1 MTRDQALAA
10 LQAGSDLVKRFKDM
24 GYSILA
30 TGEMGIGNT
39 TTSSAMAAAFLG
51 LPVNEVTGRG
61 AGLSDA
67 GLERKREAIELAL
80 KVNKPNPDDA
90 LDVLAKLGGFD
101 IAGLAGM
108 FIGGALYRVPIVV
121 DGFISALAAYTA
133 ARLCP
138 GCECAM
144 LPSHVS
150 AEPAA
155 HKLLNDLGLSAVIHA
170 DMRLGEGTGAVCLF
184 PLLDAAL
191 ALYNGTTF
199 DETGIDAYEVNPQ

>member
-1 MTRDQALAA
+1 MRVAIRYQSR
-10 LQAGSDLVKRFKDM
+10 GGHVK
-24 GYSILA
+24 
-30 TGEMGIGNT
+30 EMAEFVSEGT
-39 TTSSAMAAAFLG
+39 
-51 LPVNEVTGRG
+51 EV
-61 AGLSDA
+61 
-67 GLERKREAIELAL
+67 EAISI
-80 KVNKPNPDDA
+80 DDPHA
-90 LDVLAKLGGFD
+90 SITEPVDVL
-101 IAGLAGM
+101 

-155 HKLLNDLGLSAVIHA
+155 HKLLNDLGLTAVIHA